1 MPEIIF
7 TEPPETGASPATSW
21 VIFSACFLFS
31 HAAFSLSATSFSW
44 GVNSRLS
51 AMLMFYECCLNKSHS
66 SALQET
72 KQCLYSG
79 GKQI

>member
-51 AMLMFYECCLNKSHS
+51 AMLMILRVLLK
-66 SALQET
+66 
-72 KQCLYSG
+72 
-79 GKQI
+79 